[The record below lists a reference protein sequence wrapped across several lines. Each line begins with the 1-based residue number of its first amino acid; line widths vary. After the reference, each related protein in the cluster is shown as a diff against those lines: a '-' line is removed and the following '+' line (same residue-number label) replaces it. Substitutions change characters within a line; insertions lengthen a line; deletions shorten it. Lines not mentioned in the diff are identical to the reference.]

1 MALEQ
6 CPQRDGPFEGT
17 AGRLQPKKLDWAVRH
32 VSSVLI
38 SIQFT
43 SRGCPKFQTV
53 LGLQQSSGERPCFF
67 SQCEILRFWQ
77 DGGDRVHQG
86 RPRAWARVDSQRRDQ
101 A

>member
-38 SIQFT
+38 SIQFVIHVARLSEISNRART
-43 SRGCPKFQTV
+43 TAVFWRAAV
-53 LGLQQSSGERPCFF
+53 LFLSM
-67 SQCEILRFWQ
+67 
-77 DGGDRVHQG
+77 
-86 RPRAWARVDSQRRDQ
+86 
-101 A
+101 

>member
-17 AGRLQPKKLDWAVRH
+17 ASRLQPKKLDWAVRH

-38 SIQFT
+38 SIQFVIHVARL
-43 SRGCPKFQTV
+43 S
-53 LGLQQSSGERPCFF
+53 
-67 SQCEILRFWQ
+67 EISNRAR
-77 DGGDRVHQG
+77 DGPGPRV
-86 RPRAWARVDSQRRDQ
+86 RVDSQRRDQ